1 MLIIIL
7 AALLLIYLFTI
18 WAGSGNKLST
28 GITQTLRVFLF
39 VLAPV
44 LIILLVISQYNI
56 YPRGYWVT
64 KGIFWVVIFLMIIL
78 FGLGNKSVLSKIER
92 IVYGFFFYLPLCFI
106 PLMLIPFFG
115 IAFALVFYVSF
126 IGDGFIVYADENIRI
141 QKQGIR
147 FLGPDHPLGIYVKEG
162 LFSHKDMDFPI
173 GYNDKTDSLRVR
185 RLNDSTYFLIQYAP
199 DSYETPEGF
208 KEFTFSIKPK

>member
-1 MLIIIL
+1 MLIILL

-18 WAGSGNKLST
+18 WTGSGNKLST
-28 GITQTLRVFLF
+28 GITKTLRVLLF

-44 LIILLVISQYNI
+44 LITLLVISQYNI
-56 YPRGYWVT
+56 YPRGYWFT
-64 KGIFWVVIFLMIIL
+64 KGTFWVVIFLMIIL

-115 IAFALVFYVSF
+115 IAFALIFYVSF

-147 FLGPDHPLGIYVKEG
+147 FL
-162 LFSHKDMDFPI
+162 
-173 GYNDKTDSLRVR
+173 
-185 RLNDSTYFLIQYAP
+185 
-199 DSYETPEGF
+199 
-208 KEFTFSIKPK
+208 